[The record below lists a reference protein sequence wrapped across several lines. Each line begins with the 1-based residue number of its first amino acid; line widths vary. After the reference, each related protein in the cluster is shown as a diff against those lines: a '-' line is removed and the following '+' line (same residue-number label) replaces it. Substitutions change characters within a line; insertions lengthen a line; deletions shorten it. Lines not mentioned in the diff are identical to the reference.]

1 MKRYFQRRLTFSDP
15 PSRSEGI
22 VVENGRVVD
31 VLSYDVSSGE
41 ALVLVEQDEPGAATA
56 FFSESQSEP
65 EPEKYTCGAE
75 TANGRCSRTV
85 NKEGERC
92 FQH

>member
-1 MKRYFQRRLTFSDP
+1 MKRYFQRRLKFSDP

-22 VVENGRVVD
+22 AVEDGRVID
-31 VLSYDVSSGE
+31 VLSYDVASGE
-41 ALVLVEQDEPGAATA
+41 ALVLVERDEAPPATA
-56 FFSESQSEP
+56 FFSKPEDESEP
-65 EPEKYTCGAE
+65 EKLTCGAE